1 MLIEHNKLFLVFE
14 EDAAQKAVVART
26 LPAKMMVAWN
36 ILHAEICDMQRH
48 ASHSPEEIRA
58 AEFTRVAR
66 GFGDNAI
73 NMLSTESDLAAMNTA
88 PVMQAIHRGNAMSIG
103 KPVMEVVHNQMV
115 ANDVGAPVPFTAD
128 RFIFD
133 VPDYKPVRGLG
144 GNVIAFPTNRA
155 A

>member
-1 MLIEHNKLFLVFE
+1 MLIEHHKLFAVFE

-36 ILHAEICDMQRH
+36 VLHAEICDMQRDQMQ
-48 ASHSPEEIRA
+48 SPEERRR
-58 AEFTRVAR
+58 AEFVAAAKL
-66 GFGDNAI
+66 FGNNAI
-73 NMLSTESDLAAMNTA
+73 NMLSTESDLKALDTA

-115 ANDVGAPVPFTAD
+115 ANDIGAPVPFMVEA
-128 RFIFD
+128 
-133 VPDYKPVRGLG
+133 PDYRPVRALG
-144 GNVIAFPTNRA
+144 GNVIAFRSPANRA